1 MRNGYAERPLQ
12 RNMLTVKG
20 RLQDVDMG
28 SVDTFHLSR
37 FWWDSGSMMSEARA
51 IFSPSLGDQIL
62 ISDVAT
68 YCKSGYRRSHNL
80 LKDNKI

>member
-1 MRNGYAERPLQ
+1 
-12 RNMLTVKG
+12 MLTVKG

-28 SVDTFHLSR
+28 GVDTFHLSR

-51 IFSPSLGDQIL
+51 IFPHWLLTDTSLGNQIL

-68 YCKSGYRRSHNL
+68 YCKSGYRCSHNL
-80 LKDNKI
+80 LKENKI